1 MADLYLKFN
10 EMNVQLQVVDLN
22 LISTK
27 AVICSFMKKLV
38 TIKSNLLLH
47 EGLTPRFEDVP
58 GMEVPSWVLEPFSSV
73 DNAEVDVQEE
83 LVKLQC
89 SEELK
94 PKFKNWY
101 QAFWLQKK
109 IPSQYRRVVA
119 DLLSKKRNRLQI
131 AERGD
136 VRLRVTNMQLD
147 VEKLVSCWRTQ
158 KQSLALGPKIDSV
171 ARLA

>member
-38 TIKSNLLLH
+38 TIKR
-47 EGLTPRFEDVP
+47 LTPRFEDVP

-109 IPSQYRRVVA
+109 IPSQYRR
-119 DLLSKKRNRLQI
+119 
-131 AERGD
+131 
-136 VRLRVTNMQLD
+136 
-147 VEKLVSCWRTQ
+147 C
-158 KQSLALGPKIDSV
+158 GP
-171 ARLA
+171 L